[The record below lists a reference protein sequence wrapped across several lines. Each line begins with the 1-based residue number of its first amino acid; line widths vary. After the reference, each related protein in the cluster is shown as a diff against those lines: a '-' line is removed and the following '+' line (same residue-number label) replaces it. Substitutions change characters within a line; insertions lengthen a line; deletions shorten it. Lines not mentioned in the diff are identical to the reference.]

1 LHSLIRGAAL
11 AAMILLLPLA
21 APIAQEPRKPPYFL
35 SLGASE
41 VNLRTGPGV
50 RYPIDWVYR
59 RRALPVEVI
68 GVFDHW
74 RQIRDWQGTE
84 GWVHQNMLSQ
94 RRTVIVT
101 GERRQLRREPGPQ
114 SSALATVEPGV
125 VGTLRSCSGDWCEVE
140 IGGSR
145 GWLARQE
152 FWGTYPAEAID

>member
-1 LHSLIRGAAL
+1 LHSAIRGAAL
-11 AAMILLLPLA
+11 AAMILFLPRA
-21 APIAQEPRKPPYFL
+21 AFAAEEPRKPPYFV

-94 RRTVIVT
+94 RRTLIVT
-101 GERRQLRREPGPQ
+101 GGQRLLRREPGAEA
-114 SSALATVEPGV
+114 SAVATVDPGV
-125 VGTLRSCSGDWCEVE
+125 VGRLRSCSGDWCEVE
-140 IGGSR
+140 IGGQR

-152 FWGTYPAEAID
+152 FWGTYPAETLE